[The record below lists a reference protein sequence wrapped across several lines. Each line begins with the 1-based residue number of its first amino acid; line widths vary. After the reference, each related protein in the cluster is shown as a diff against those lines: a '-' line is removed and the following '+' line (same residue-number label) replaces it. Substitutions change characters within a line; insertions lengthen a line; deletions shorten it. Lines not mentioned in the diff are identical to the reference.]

1 MVKRQIENQEERL
14 FENSYSSRHQ
24 EQKIISMKVTDEH
37 VHDSKMLPKLVE
49 DIKKSNHISIGKVF
63 VDGAYDINAVF
74 RCLANNGILPCKV
87 RRNVKVNKKT
97 NRVHRNL
104 SVVSQK
110 KNSLHLSKL
119 SSKNFLQCACSF
131 GI

>member
-1 MVKRQIENQEERL
+1 LKIHIAVDIK
-14 FENSYSSRHQ
+14 SK
-24 EQKIISMKVTDEH
+24 KIISIKVTDEH

-74 RCLANNGILPCKV
+74 RCLANNGILPCIEV
-87 RRNVKVNKKT
+87 RRNAKVIKKT
-97 NRVHRNL
+97 NHVHRNL

-131 GI
+131 GIGMA

>member
-1 MVKRQIENQEERL
+1 LKIHIAVYIK
-14 FENSYSSRHQ
+14 SK
-24 EQKIISMKVTDEH
+24 KIISIKVTDEH
-37 VHDSKMLPKLVE
+37 VHDSKMLPKLAE

-74 RCLANNGILPCKV
+74 RCLANNGILPCIKV
-87 RRNVKVNKKT
+87 RRNAKVNKKT

-119 SSKNFLQCACSF
+119 SSTKNFLQCACSF
-131 GI
+131 GIGMA

>member
-1 MVKRQIENQEERL
+1 MKIHIAVDIK
-14 FENSYSSRHQ
+14 SK
-24 EQKIISMKVTDEH
+24 KIITIKVTDEH

-63 VDGAYDINAVF
+63 VDGVYDINAVF
-74 RCLANNGILPCKV
+74 RCLANYGILPCIEV
-87 RRNVKVNKKT
+87 RRNAKVNKKT

-119 SSKNFLQCACSF
+119 YSKNFLQCACSF
-131 GI
+131 GIGMA

>member
-1 MVKRQIENQEERL
+1 LKIHIAVDIK
-14 FENSYSSRHQ
+14 SK
-24 EQKIISMKVTDEH
+24 KIISIKVTDEH

-74 RCLANNGILPCKV
+74 RCLANNGILPCIKV
-87 RRNVKVNKKT
+87 RRNAKVNKKT
-97 NRVHRNL
+97 NYVHRNL

-119 SSKNFLQCACSF
+119 SSKNFLQCACGF
-131 GI
+131 GIWMA